1 MKHFYFDR
9 YWLIAI
15 VILLCSTHLFAADL
29 ITDQVVINLE
39 SAGTLPNKISDTDK
53 NLITNLK
60 VTGDM
65 NGTDLLFIREMAGRD
80 ANGDITRGKLKTLDL
95 EDANVPN
102 NVIEESQFNS
112 TKIES
117 VILPTSVQ
125 ILGWY
130 AFLNCISLKNIKLP
144 NNLKNIG
151 KCCFQGCTSLKSIEL
166 PNSVTSIGEWGFSG
180 CSSLKAIILPEELSA
195 LGSMAFQN
203 CTSLT
208 SIDIPESIGF
218 IEEYTFFGC
227 NSLISVTL
235 PSKLTSI
242 RRYAFGNC
250 CALASIKFPKS
261 LISIQEYAFSGCS
274 SLASVELPKDLES
287 IGKAAFISCTGL
299 KTIVVPNGI
308 VTIESSTF
316 SDCAS
321 LTSVTLPDKLKY
333 IGWQAFSNCNSLS
346 SINMPNSVETIESYA
361 FGKCFALKSITIPE
375 GIKSVRDN
383 SFYYCTSLTS
393 VTLPNSLKNIESQ
406 AFIGCESL
414 TSITMP
420 NNLETIEDWAFGG
433 CSALETITIPATV
446 TQIGNQAF
454 DCCTSLTQ
462 IISLATKA
470 PTIDGAFFVK
480 NKELYGQVCLT
491 VPVGATGYAE
501 GEWAKLKRI
510 ASPTVCE
517 LTDDNSTITPA
528 TYATGNLS
536 YSRSGLKA
544 GNYATFCLP
553 FETNLSDV
561 ADAFD
566 KFYTTNGT
574 ALCKPNGMLMLM
586 LKSIGKDE
594 VIPAGQPFLAKVSG
608 TTSTVTFKNAK
619 MKIIETEQATN
630 PDPVSLQ
637 IYDWNGVS
645 GLLTEN
651 NSLKVSFGGT
661 LTTTT
666 GEGTKLES
674 FNTDGSFGPAKNGV
688 LKPFRSFVSK
698 ENAAAQFVIKSISI
712 GLEDGNKVINISN
725 DKEKDKD
732 NCVYTIDGRLIN
744 TTGSLK
750 NLPSGIYILNGKKI
764 SIK

>member
-1 MKHFYFDR
+1 MKHLYFDK
-9 YWLIAI
+9 YWLIAMI
-15 VILLCSTHLFAADL
+15 VLLCSTHLYAADL
-29 ITDQVVINLE
+29 ITDQVVVNLE
-39 SAGTLPNKISDTDK
+39 SAGTLPDKISDTDK

-60 VTGDM
+60 VTGNM

-80 ANGDITRGKLKTLDL
+80 SNGDITRGKLTILDL

-102 NVIEESQFNS
+102 NVIGESQFKS

-125 ILGWY
+125 TLGWY
-130 AFLNCISLKNIKLP
+130 AFLNCMSLKNIKLP

-166 PNSVTSIGEWGFSG
+166 PNSVRSIQEYAFSG
-180 CSSLKAIILPEELSA
+180 CTSLHEINLPKELSSLGNSA
-195 LGSMAFQN
+195 FKN
-203 CTSLT
+203 CTSLI
-208 SIDIPESIGF
+208 SIDIPETIGL

-227 NSLISVTL
+227 SSLISATL

-242 RRYAFGNC
+242 RHYAFGNC
-250 CALASIKFPKS
+250 YALTSIRFPKS

-274 SLASVELPKDLES
+274 SLASVELAKDLES
-287 IGKAAFISCTGL
+287 IGKSAFSSCTGL
-299 KTIVVPNGI
+299 KTIVIPNEI

-321 LTSVTLPDKLKY
+321 LTSVTLPDKLKN
-333 IGWQAFSNCNSLS
+333 IGWQAFGNCNSLS
-346 SINMPNSVETIESYA
+346 SINMPNSVETIESGA
-361 FGKCFALKSITIPE
+361 FGKCYALKSITIPE
-375 GIKSVRDN
+375 GIKNIRDET
-383 SFYYCTSLTS
+383 FYYCTSLIS
-393 VTLPNSLKNIESQ
+393 VTLPNSLKTIESK
-406 AFIGCESL
+406 AFIGCASL
-414 TSITMP
+414 TSIALPST
-420 NNLETIEDWAFGG
+420 LETIQDAAFFG
-433 CSALETITIPATV
+433 CALETITIPAV
-446 TQIGNQAF
+446 VNQIGNQAF
-454 DCCTSLTQ
+454 DGCTSLTQ
-462 IISLATKA
+462 IISLAKNA
-470 PTIDGAFFVK
+470 PTIDGAFFTK
-480 NKELYGQVCLT
+480 YPGLYDQVSLT

-501 GEWAKLKRI
+501 GEWARLKRI

-517 LTDDNSTITPA
+517 LTDDNYTITPA
-528 TYATGNLS
+528 IYASGNLS

-608 TTSTVTFKNAK
+608 VASTVTFKNAK

-630 PDPVSLQ
+630 PEPISLQ

-698 ENAAAQFVIKSISI
+698 ENAAAQFMIKSISI
-712 GLEDGNKVINISN
+712 GLEDGNKVISIGNN
-725 DKEKDKD
+725 VEKNTN

-750 NLPSGIYILNGKKI
+750 NLPVGIYILNGQKI

>member
-1 MKHFYFDR
+1 MKHLYFDK

-15 VILLCSTHLFAADL
+15 IVLLCSTHLYAADL
-29 ITDQVVINLE
+29 ITDQVVVNLE
-39 SAGTLPNKISDTDK
+39 SVGTLPDKISDTDK

-80 ANGDITRGKLKTLDL
+80 SKGVVTRGKLTTLDL
-95 EDANVPN
+95 EEANVPN
-102 NVIEESQFNS
+102 NEIRESQFKS

-117 VILPTSVQ
+117 IILPTSVQ
-125 ILGWY
+125 TLGWY
-130 AFLNCISLKNIKLP
+130 AFEDCQSLKTIKLFG
-144 NNLKNIG
+144 NLKSIG
-151 KCCFQGCTSLKSIEL
+151 YYCFAGCTSLKSIDL
-166 PNSVTSIGEWGFSG
+166 PNSVTTIRNH
-180 CSSLKAIILPEELSA
+180 
-195 LGSMAFQN
+195 AFYN
-203 CTSLT
+203 CTSLQKIHLPKNLSCLELRLFEKCT
-208 SIDIPESIGF
+208 SLISIEIPEKIDK
-218 IEEYTFFGC
+218 IEQSVFSGC
-227 NSLISVTL
+227 TSLTSVTL
-235 PSKLTSI
+235 PSKLTAIAGHTFEGCSSLVSI
-242 RRYAFGNC
+242 NFPESLVSIENDAFFGCNS
-250 CALASIKFPKS
+250 LITIKFPKE
-261 LISIQEYAFSGCS
+261 LISIGSSAFQGCNS
-274 SLASVELPKDLES
+274 LES
-287 IGKAAFISCTGL
+287 ITLPDNLEEICGAAFMGCSAL
-299 KTIVVPNGI
+299 KSVVIPNGI
-308 VTIESSTF
+308 ITIEANTF
-316 SDCAS
+316 A
-321 LTSVTLPDKLKY
+321 
-333 IGWQAFSNCNSLS
+333 N
-346 SINMPNSVETIESYA
+346 
-361 FGKCFALKSITIPE
+361 
-375 GIKSVRDN
+375 
-383 SFYYCTSLTS
+383 CTSLTS
-393 VTLPNSLKNIESQ
+393 VTLPNSI
-406 AFIGCESL
+406 
-414 TSITMP
+414 
-420 NNLETIEDWAFGG
+420 ETIGEWAFGG

-462 IISLATKA
+462 IISLAKNA
-470 PTIDGAFFVK
+470 PTIDGAFFTK
-480 NKELYGQVCLT
+480 YPGLYDQVTLT

-501 GEWAKLKRI
+501 GEWARLKRI

-517 LTDDNSTITPA
+517 LTDDNYTITPA
-528 TYATGNLS
+528 TYASGNLS

-566 KFYTTNGT
+566 NFYTTNGT

-608 TTSTVTFKNAK
+608 VASTVTFKNAK

-630 PDPVSLQ
+630 PEPISLQ

-698 ENAAAQFVIKSISI
+698 ENAAAQFMIKSISI
-712 GLEDGNKVINISN
+712 GLEDGNKMISIGN
-725 DKEKDKD
+725 NVEKNTN

-750 NLPSGIYILNGKKI
+750 NLPAGIYILNGQKI